1 MVEAL
6 QNDYTQAE
14 LTSRQGAI
22 LDYAVKLTQI
32 PSSMIQD
39 DTDKLRSHGLSD
51 KDILDVILVTCIFN
65 YNDRMADAT
74 GITREDFLKGLI
86 SEDDSAEKP

>member
-6 QNDYTQAE
+6 QKDYTQAE
-14 LTSRQGAI
+14 LTSRQRAI

-32 PSSMIQD
+32 PSSMTRD
-39 DTDKLRSHGLSD
+39 DTDKVRSQGLSD
-51 KDILDVILVTCIFN
+51 KDILDIILVTCIFN

-74 GITREDFLKGLI
+74 GITREDFLKGLV
-86 SEDDSAEKP
+86 SEDRD